1 MQAPWVSI
9 SPYEPYLRSH
19 IEEAAKLQV
28 SDSVHLSRMDMYVVS
43 VHVGF
48 VVPMPVN
55 LCVCVFVCV
64 CARAIVSL
72 CRAAYCV
79 FNQRVCVSLSC
90 SHSRLPLGT

>member
-28 SDSVHLSRMDMYVVS
+28 SDSVYVSRMDMYVVS
-43 VHVGF
+43 VHVGL

-55 LCVCVFVCV
+55 VCVCVCVCV
-64 CARAIVSL
+64 PLCHCVVRRMAFLISVFVYLSLARTLACL
-72 CRAAYCV
+72 
-79 FNQRVCVSLSC
+79 
-90 SHSRLPLGT
+90 

>member
-28 SDSVHLSRMDMYVVS
+28 SDSVYLSRMDMYVVS
-43 VHVGF
+43 VHVGL

-55 LCVCVFVCV
+55 LCVCVCAS
-64 CARAIVSL
+64 ARAIVSL
-72 CRAAYCV
+72 CRAAYGV
-79 FNQRVCVSLSC
+79 FNQCVCVSLAR

>member
-28 SDSVHLSRMDMYVVS
+28 SDSVYLSRMDMYVVS
-43 VHVGF
+43 VHVGL

-55 LCVCVFVCV
+55 LCVCVCERARYCV
-64 CARAIVSL
+64 IVS
-72 CRAAYCV
+72 CGVWR
-79 FNQRVCVSLSC
+79 F
-90 SHSRLPLGT
+90 

>member
-28 SDSVHLSRMDMYVVS
+28 SDSVYVSRMDMYVVS
-43 VHVGF
+43 VHVGL

-55 LCVCVFVCV
+55 LSVCVCVCHCVVRRMAFLISVFVYLSL
-64 CARAIVSL
+64 ARTLACL
-72 CRAAYCV
+72 
-79 FNQRVCVSLSC
+79 
-90 SHSRLPLGT
+90 

>member
-28 SDSVHLSRMDMYVVS
+28 SDSLYVSRMDLYVVS
-43 VHVGF
+43 VHGGL

-55 LCVCVFVCV
+55 LCVSVRVCHCVVRRMAFSISVFVCLSL
-64 CARAIVSL
+64 ARTL
-72 CRAAYCV
+72 TG
-79 FNQRVCVSLSC
+79 L
-90 SHSRLPLGT
+90 

>member
-28 SDSVHLSRMDMYVVS
+28 SDSVYVSRMDMYVVS
-43 VHVGF
+43 VHVGL

-55 LCVCVFVCV
+55 VCVCVCVCV
-64 CARAIVSL
+64 PL
-72 CRAAYCV
+72 CRAAYGI
-79 FNQRVCVSLSC
+79 FNQCVCVSLAC